1 MDELAGHL
9 GRERRL
15 LEVLLYKLVVVRQL
29 LAAGEARFVAW
40 AAAEVERA
48 VERVREAE
56 LVRAALVARLA
67 AELGVPT
74 EELTLRALAEGAAA
88 PWRAIFDDH
97 RRAFLELV
105 AEIEAVAGTNRKL
118 AGQGLA
124 GINDVID
131 MIQAGQ
137 GTGPATGRIY
147 GPDHQLTDRRAQ
159 PAPLRVDRVI

>member
-67 AELGVPT
+67 AEWGRPT
-74 EELTLRALAEGAAA
+74 EALSLRALAEGAAE
-88 PWRAIFDDH
+88 PYRTVFDDH

-105 AEIEAVAGTNRKL
+105 AEIESVAGANRKL

-124 GINDVID
+124 GINEVIEL
-131 MIQAGQ
+131 IHAGQ
-137 GTGPATGRIY
+137 GGTAGPGRIY
-147 GPDHQLTDRRAQ
+147 GPDHQLTAGRPQ
-159 PAPLRVDRVI
+159 PAPLRVDQVI

>member
-56 LVRAALVARLA
+56 LLRATLVTRLA
-67 AELGVPT
+67 AEWGRPADALS
-74 EELTLRALAEGAAA
+74 LRALADGA
-88 PWRAIFDDH
+88 PEPYRTVFDDH

-105 AEIEAVAGTNRKL
+105 AEIESVAGANRKL

-124 GINDVID
+124 GINDVIE

-137 GTGPATGRIY
+137 GASPATGRIY
-147 GPDHQLTDRRAQ
+147 GPDHQLAPARPQ
-159 PAPLRVDRVI
+159 PAPLRVDQVI